1 MDACSHLMDLNL
13 VFHSTFRNFAG
24 DMEFPIP
31 IKYIFKI

>member
-13 VFHSTFRNFAG
+13 VFYSTFRTFVA
-24 DMEFPIP
+24 DLEFSIP